1 MVCGEKYSVALCIL
15 FIQFPCET
23 VFGIF
28 HFKAKSSQLITD
40 FIACSPVFIG
50 FGFHTLFQQHIYYF
64 AVCLFTCLVIGGFFF
79 QAEISYIKRWNTLFS
94 SSRSS
99 AEIVAFLSRTVLI
112 IRAPSNRWAMTIGEF
127 KSSFMAV

>member
-79 QAEISYIKRWNTLFS
+79 QAQDFVHKEMEHTFQFFQIFCGNSG
-94 SSRSS
+94 
-99 AEIVAFLSRTVLI
+99 FLVQ
-112 IRAPSNRWAMTIGEF
+112 NRINHTG
-127 KSSFMAV
+127 AVKQMGNDNR

>member
-1 MVCGEKYSVALCIL
+1 MVCGEKNSVALCIL

-79 QAEISYIKRWNTLFS
+79 QAHTASV
-94 SSRSS
+94 SRSNPFS
-99 AEIVAFLSRTVLI
+99 AACNASLLKSTVL
-112 IRAPSNRWAMTIGEF
+112 R
-127 KSSFMAV
+127 

>member
-1 MVCGEKYSVALCIL
+1 MCIRDRFQIGQVSAVAYFVNPVDGLLCGAVDFVFTFGSTEQHLSLIHILCIL

-50 FGFHTLFQQHIYYF
+50 FGFHTLDVY
-64 AVCLFTCLVIGGFFF
+64 
-79 QAEISYIKRWNTLFS
+79 KRQ
-94 SSRSS
+94 
-99 AEIVAFLSRTVLI
+99 
-112 IRAPSNRWAMTIGEF
+112 G
-127 KSSFMAV
+127 